1 MTQGLTMALV
11 ALTLA
16 GSEHSPSPP
25 PGQTASAKAASAKAR
40 ALAEAAMAQVGKT
53 IEYDPAYV
61 RLAYPGG
68 DVPMDR
74 GVCTDVLVRAFRE
87 LGVDL
92 QVELH
97 RDMKANFSSYP
108 RLWGL
113 RRPDSNI
120 DHRRVQNLRTWL
132 TRRGHAVPVTA
143 LGLDYWPGD
152 VVTVD
157 VSGLAHIMVVSTTPA
172 GDGSRY
178 LIVHNIGAGAQ
189 VEDRLFEFPITGH
202 YRPL

>member
-1 MTQGLTMALV
+1 MSNGLAVTLV
-11 ALTLA
+11 AMVA
-16 GSEHSPSPP
+16 MAPWDGGVPEAAAANPRGSPR
-25 PGQTASAKAASAKAR
+25 AR

-53 IEYDPAYV
+53 TEYDPTYV

-68 DVPMDR
+68 DVPLDR

-97 RDMKANFSSYP
+97 RDMTASFSSYP
-108 RLWGL
+108 QLWGL
-113 RRPDSNI
+113 RRADPNI

-132 TRRGHAVPVTA
+132 SRRGHAVPISNR
-143 LGLDYWPGD
+143 GRDYWPGD

-157 VSGLAHIMVVSTTPA
+157 VSGLAHVMLVSTTPSS
-172 GDGSRY
+172 DGSRY
-178 LIVHNIGAGAQ
+178 LIVHNIGAGTQ